1 MERKRRFPMN
11 LYNKLEERLK
21 TKSEENDTQA
31 PAIEVP
37 AIEEKRIKCPKCG
50 KMVERERVVKHKR
63 SEERRVGKECRL

>member
-1 MERKRRFPMN
+1 MN

-50 KMVERERVVKHKR
+50 NTLFKKGGKSGKLICEKPDCGYERDV
-63 SEERRVGKECRL
+63 